1 MPSPFSMMANAL
13 VAHQA
18 APLAAS
24 AVRNFSADR
33 YNGKTEALR
42 QALVQ
47 GCFTAKDL
55 AEMTGL
61 SKSGLVYALLKA
73 DMKKGL
79 VELTDGVY
87 RRARI

>member
-1 MPSPFSMMANAL
+1 MSSPFTLMASAL
-13 VAHQA
+13 VNHQPAPA
-18 APLAAS
+18 APAL
-24 AVRNFSADR
+24 RNFSADR

-42 QALVQ
+42 KALVH

-73 DMKKGL
+73 DMRKGL
-79 VELTDGVY
+79 VELSDGIY
-87 RRARI
+87 RRAHV

>member
-1 MPSPFSMMANAL
+1 MTSPFTMMASSLVHYQPAQSAPAL
-13 VAHQA
+13 
-18 APLAAS
+18 
-24 AVRNFSADR
+24 RNFSADR

-42 QALVQ
+42 QALVE

-73 DMKKGL
+73 DMRKGL
-79 VELTDGVY
+79 IELTDGVY
-87 RRARI
+87 RRARL